1 MHADSKKQ
9 GQFPAQTSSYRLRPI
24 AAAVS
29 LMLLGG
35 GFSVHAQEAST
46 PPGNGDVNPSNVS
59 VIVVKGV
66 AGSVESSLNQKRRA
80 TNFVEAIT
88 AEDIGKFPDLNLSE
102 SLQRVS
108 GVTLERNNVGD
119 GSAINLRGLG
129 PQFTTVTIN
138 GMEGVSAGTD
148 SNFGNSNGSRGFN
161 FEILPSELFTNAQIN
176 KTVNAT
182 QIEGG
187 LAGLVELQTP
197 RPLDS
202 KGFKFNASAK
212 ANYSDKTGQVD
223 PRATISVSQ
232 NWDRV
237 FGISAAF
244 TAADTR
250 YRSDTDQGGS
260 YRPFAAVNTGTRASD
275 AIRADIVANGPRL
288 MSYDDK
294 RKTYGATTTAQWRPS
309 STLEVTADVLYGK
322 LDGKRNITRDD
333 AATES
338 GVNAP
343 LSATVTNG
351 LITSGQFT
359 GVQQRVGTN
368 YLTNDEYTGQVS
380 LGAAWKPLDSWTV
393 KPYVG
398 YSKRSADRT
407 WDLYSFRLA
416 KNGVFDPGVV
426 SYNIRG
432 DHLDFSTTNT
442 DFSSNPQDFLFNV
455 FVMRPSTDTDKQ
467 KTAKLDVEK
476 EFDVGSPLATLQ
488 FGLRKNDHTKDTVQ
502 SQWRLNRAAGVS
514 TTTPPSL
521 ASVYSTVP
529 FSVSGGGSAIPD
541 NLLIVDPLKIAGVFF
556 PNGAP
561 VNGTVRANLLAYGA
575 QQSYD
580 IEEDTKNAYVNGKFE
595 FGKANIDA
603 GVRYVHTTQT
613 SSGYAVANA
622 NLATQAITP
631 VTYSNTYSKYLP
643 SANLRYE
650 FTPEYLLRA
659 AYSKTLTR
667 PDLNQMAPSET
678 VAGIDQS
685 GGTGTRGNPNLQP
698 YSARNY
704 DLGIEWYPNK
714 QSLVGLT
721 VYKKKIDGFID
732 TRTFTEQRSFPRQA
746 DGVIV
751 TGPILFTQPVN
762 GISATVDG
770 AELTMQSR
778 FTFLPG
784 LMRNLGG
791 IVNFTYTKSSANFG
805 VAGDVRSS
813 GLPGLSKHSSNTTL
827 YYDDGKFEG
836 RLSYAWRGRYLA
848 QFSDDFGIPR
858 FRDAY
863 GQADLSA
870 SYHIDKH
877 LTIQLDV
884 LNLTKAQFKDKSTAS
899 LYPYGVYDLDRR
911 ILLGARYSF

>member
-1 MHADSKKQ
+1 MHGDSRKQ
-9 GQFPAQTSSYRLRPI
+9 GQFPGHTSSYRRRPI

-35 GFSVHAQEAST
+35 SFSVHAQEAPNAPT
-46 PPGNGDVNPSNVS
+46 KGDVNPSNVS
-59 VIVVKGV
+59 VVVVKGV

-108 GVTLERNNVGD
+108 GVTLERNAVGD

-129 PQFTTVTIN
+129 PQFTVVTIN
-138 GMEGVSAGTD
+138 GMEGVSSGTD

-176 KTVNAT
+176 KTVAANQA
-182 QIEGG
+182 EGG
-187 LAGLVELQTP
+187 LAGVVELQTP

-202 KGFKFNASAK
+202 KGFKLNASTK
-212 ANYSDKTGQVD
+212 ANYSDKIGQWD
-223 PRATISVSQ
+223 PRASVSVSQ

-237 FGISAAF
+237 FGISAAL
-244 TAADTR
+244 TVADTR
-250 YRSDTDQGGS
+250 YRSDSAQGGS
-260 YRPFAAVNTGTRASD
+260 YRKFAAVNSGTRASD
-275 AIRADIVANGPRL
+275 EMRANIIANGPRL
-288 MSYDDK
+288 ISYDDK
-294 RKTYGATTTAQWRPS
+294 RKTLGATTTAQWRPS

-343 LSATVTNG
+343 LSTTVTNG

-368 YLTNDEYTGQVS
+368 YMKTDEYTGQVS

-393 KPYVG
+393 KPFVG
-398 YSKRSADRT
+398 YSKRSAERS

-416 KNGVFDPGVV
+416 ENGKFDPGVV
-426 SYNIRG
+426 SYDIRG

-455 FVMRPSTDTDKQ
+455 FVARPSTDTDSQ
-467 KTAKLDVEK
+467 KTAKLDFEK
-476 EFDVGSPLATLQ
+476 EFDVGSPLTVLQ
-488 FGLRKNDHTKDTVQ
+488 FGLRKNIHEKDTEQ
-502 SQWRLNRAAGVS
+502 SQWRLNRATGAS
-514 TTTPPSL
+514 TTTPTSL
-521 ASVYSTVP
+521 ASVYSRVP
-529 FSVSGGGSAIPD
+529 FYVSGGGSAIPS
-541 NLLIVDPLKIAGVFF
+541 NLLIVDPSKVAGVFF
-556 PNGAP
+556 PNGSP
-561 VNGTVRANLLAYGA
+561 VNGTVRANLVAYGA
-575 QQSYD
+575 QQTYN

-595 FGKANIDA
+595 FGKANVDA
-603 GVRYVHTTQT
+603 GVRYVRTTQT
-613 SSGYAVANA
+613 SSGYSVANA

-631 VTYSNTYSKYLP
+631 VSYSNTYSKYLP

-650 FTPEYLLRA
+650 FTPEYVLRG

-678 VAGIDQS
+678 VNGIDQS
-685 GGTGTRGNPNLQP
+685 GGTGSRGNPNLQP
-698 YSARNY
+698 YTSKNY

-714 QSLVGLT
+714 QSMVGLT
-721 VYKKKIDGFID
+721 GYKKEIDGFID
-732 TRTFTEQRSFPRQA
+732 SRTFTEQRSYPRQA

-762 GISATVDG
+762 GVSATVDG

-784 LMRNLGG
+784 WMRNLGG
-791 IVNFTYTKSSANFG
+791 IFNYTYTKSSANFG

-813 GLPGLSKHSSNTTL
+813 GLPGLSKNSSNTSL

-836 RLSYAWRGRYLA
+836 RVSYAWRGRYLA

-863 GQADLSA
+863 GQVDLSA
-870 SYHIDKH
+870 SYNIDKH
-877 LTIQLDV
+877 LSLQLDV
-884 LNLTKAQFKDKSTAS
+884 LNLTQSQFKDKSTAAM
-899 LYPYGVYDLDRR
+899 YPYGVYDLDRR
-911 ILLGARYSF
+911 IMLGARYSF